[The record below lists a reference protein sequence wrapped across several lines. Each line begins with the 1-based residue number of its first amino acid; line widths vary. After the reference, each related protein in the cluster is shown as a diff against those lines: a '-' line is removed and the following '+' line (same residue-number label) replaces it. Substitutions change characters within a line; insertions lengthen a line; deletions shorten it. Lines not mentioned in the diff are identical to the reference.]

1 MTESEHG
8 LLVVVTGPSG
18 VGKGTVLR
26 CVLERV
32 PGAEMSVSATTR
44 APREGE
50 VDGVHYHF
58 LDADAFA
65 DLVASDGLL
74 EWATYL
80 DRCYGTPRVPV
91 EQRVSQGA
99 VVILEIELEGARQVR
114 QRVPDA
120 LQVFLAPPTMAE
132 LERRLR
138 SRGTET
144 DEQIE
149 RRLQVAQ
156 VEFDAR
162 GEFDAVVVNDVVED
176 ACAELVAL
184 ITEARRARNRRVPA
198 GS

>member
-1 MTESEHG
+1 MTEPDHG

-44 APREGE
+44 APRQGE
-50 VDGVHYHF
+50 IDGVHYHF
-58 LDADAFA
+58 LGADGFA

-80 DRCYGTPRVPV
+80 DRYYGTPRRPV
-91 EQRVSQGA
+91 EERVAQGA

-120 LQVFLAPPTMAE
+120 LQVFLAPPSMAE

-144 DEQIE
+144 DEQIA

-156 VEFDAR
+156 VEYDAR
-162 GEFDAVVVNDVVED
+162 GEFDAVVVNDIVED

-184 ITEARRARNRRVPA
+184 ITEARRARAGRVPM

>member
-1 MTESEHG
+1 MTEPDQG

-44 APREGE
+44 APRTGE

-58 LDADAFA
+58 LDTSGFA
-65 DLVASDGLL
+65 DLVATDGLL

-80 DRCYGTPRVPV
+80 DRYYGTPRLPV
-91 EQRVSQGA
+91 EERVAQGA

-184 ITEARRARNRRVPA
+184 ITEARRARSRRVPA

>member
-1 MTESEHG
+1 MTDEQSG

-44 APREGE
+44 APRRGE

-58 LDADAFA
+58 LKADEFQE
-65 DLVASDGLL
+65 LVAADGLL

-80 DRCYGTPRVPV
+80 DRFYGTPRAPV
-91 EQRVSQGA
+91 TERVAAGA

-114 QRVPDA
+114 RRVPGA
-120 LQVFLAPPTMAE
+120 LQIFLAPPSMGE

-138 SRGTET
+138 ARGTET
-144 DEQIE
+144 DEQIAQ
-149 RRLQVAQ
+149 RLEVARI
-156 VEFDAR
+156 EHEAR
-162 GEFDAVVVNDVVED
+162 VEFDAVVVNDRVED
-176 ACAELVAL
+176 ACQQVVGL
-184 ITEARRARNRRVPA
+184 INAARSA
-198 GS
+198 GTGHVGP

>member
-1 MTESEHG
+1 MIDGQQG
-8 LLVVVTGPSG
+8 LLVVVMGPSG

-50 VDGVHYHF
+50 IDGVHYHF
-58 LDADAFA
+58 LDADTFA
-65 DLVASDGLL
+65 ELIATDGLL

-80 DRCYGTPRVPV
+80 DRYYGTPLAPV
-91 EQRVSQGA
+91 EERVAAGA

-114 QRVPDA
+114 RRVPDA
-120 LQVFLAPPTMAE
+120 LQVFLAPPSMDE

-138 SRGTET
+138 ARGTET

-149 RRLQVAQ
+149 RRLQIAR
-156 VEFDAR
+156 VEYDAR
-162 GEFDAVVVNDVVED
+162 SEFDAVVVNDVVEE

-184 ITEARRARNRRVPA
+184 ITQARRARGGGVPP

>member
-1 MTESEHG
+1 MTEPDHG

-44 APREGE
+44 APRRGE
-50 VDGVHYHF
+50 IDGVHYHF
-58 LDADAFA
+58 LEADGFA

-80 DRCYGTPRVPV
+80 DRYYGTPRLPV
-91 EQRVSQGA
+91 EERVAQGA

-120 LQVFLAPPTMAE
+120 LQVFLAPPSMAE

-156 VEFDAR
+156 VEYDAR

-176 ACAELVAL
+176 ACAELVTL
-184 ITEARRARNRRVPA
+184 ITEARRARAGRVPA